1 MTVTMN
7 DDIERDIRA
16 FIADNFLFRADR
28 PAPADGDSL
37 LEAGLIDSMGIL
49 ELVAFLEQRFALA
62 VADSE
67 IVPANMDSIAAI
79 ASYVR
84 GKRALASA
92 A

>member
-1 MTVTMN
+1 MVTMT

-16 FIADNFLFRADR
+16 FIADNFLFRDDR
-28 PAPADGDSL
+28 PALGDDESL

-49 ELVAFLEQRFALA
+49 ELVAFLETRFALA
-62 VADSE
+62 VADHE
-67 IVPANMDSIAAI
+67 IVPANMDSVAAI

-84 GKRALASA
+84 GKLALASA